1 MFIAK
6 ILGVTS
12 ENITIINVIKI
23 VATETPKPPNSE
35 TSNSVIKAV
44 AKILNRLLASKIP
57 VINSSLNS
65 LIFKMKFAF
74 LAPLSFCLCARCFDT
89 AVKAVSE
96 PEERADNKS
105 KIIIAKIFII
115 TIKVIILFDL
125 E

>member
-1 MFIAK
+1 LLIAK

-44 AKILNRLLASKIP
+44 AKILNKLLASKIP

-74 LAPLSFCLCARCFDT
+74 LAPLSFCL
-89 AVKAVSE
+89 
-96 PEERADNKS
+96 
-105 KIIIAKIFII
+105 
-115 TIKVIILFDL
+115 
-125 E
+125 